1 MSQLTKIDKE
11 LLQSVADLHSI
22 PQGSYSIRKNGQKLS
37 SNSSDEIQITSKKN
51 KQVIIHEIPFEVNKA
66 MLVRK
71 IDEIRID
78 KKIDRMVSRSLW
90 RSV

>member
-37 SNSSDEIQITSKKN
+37 SNSIDEIQITSKKN
-51 KQVIIHEIPFEVNKA
+51 KQGIDVKIASSVNNKSIHIPVIIT
-66 MLVRK
+66 
-71 IDEIRID
+71 
-78 KKIDRMVSRSLW
+78 
-90 RSV
+90 